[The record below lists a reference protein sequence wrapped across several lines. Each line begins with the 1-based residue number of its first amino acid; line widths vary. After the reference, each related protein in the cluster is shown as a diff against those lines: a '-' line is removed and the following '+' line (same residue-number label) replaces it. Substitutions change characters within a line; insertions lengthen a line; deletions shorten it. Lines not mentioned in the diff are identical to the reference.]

1 MLGMA
6 RKCWNIKKILPQAS
20 VLAKAR
26 SISEVFAQI
35 LLNRAIGENEIDA
48 FLNPALDFLHDP
60 MNLPD
65 MPLAVRKIKDV
76 LQKGKK
82 ILVAGDYDVDGV
94 TSLAVFNEFIKDFP
108 GQYEFYIPH
117 RVHDGYG
124 LSKDAVEK
132 AREFGAS
139 LITAFDC
146 GTNSTAEIELAK
158 SLGIEVVVVDHHS
171 PQDGFNAPHAFVN
184 PKRKDSSY
192 MFRDLSGAALAFKL
206 LQALTGKD
214 CFEALDLVALSIV
227 CDVVPLKGENRSMLK
242 HGMEVLRSSKRPAIK
257 ALCAAARITQENL
270 TSFHLGFILG
280 PRINAS
286 GRVAHAKEALDLF
299 ITQDPGEALTI
310 AQRLCEYND
319 LRKNIEADILKQAE
333 AIAQRATVEDYAIVA
348 AGDNWHPGVL
358 GIVASRLCE
367 KYFRPAFVISFGENG
382 GKGSGRSPENVN
394 LVETLDYCAAALT
407 EYGGHKKA
415 AGIVL
420 SKENLPLFKQRLN
433 DFIRANAGKDAVAS
447 INVDCEL
454 DFTAINDDFLDELEL
469 LKPLG
474 EDNPKA
480 LFATCG
486 VTKKASA
493 KKVRSGYSIWLTH
506 KDHTYEAAIY
516 DAGLVE
522 IMDYAASFDIL
533 YSLEYNTYHNEPRLT
548 IKDVRLP

>member
-1 MLGMA
+1 MA
-6 RKCWNIKKILPQAS
+6 RKNWKINELSLQAHA
-20 VLAKAR
+20 LAKAR
-26 SISEVFAQI
+26 DISPIFAQV
-35 LLNRAIGENEIDA
+35 LLNRNIGESEIDA

-60 MNLPD
+60 LTLPD
-65 MPLAVRKIKDV
+65 MACAVAKIKEV

-132 AREFGAS
+132 AREFGAA

-158 SLGIEVVVVDHHS
+158 SLGIEVVVVDHHL

-184 PKRKDSSY
+184 PKRKDSTY
-192 MFRDLSGAALAFKL
+192 PFRDLSGAALAFKL

-214 CFEALDLVALSIV
+214 CFAALDLVALSIV
-227 CDVVPLKGENRSMLK
+227 CDVVPLKGENRSLLK
-242 HGMEVLRSSKRPAIK
+242 HGMEALRVSKRPAIK
-257 ALCAAARITQENL
+257 ALCASARINQDNL

-299 ITQDPGEALTI
+299 LSQDTSQALTI

-319 LRKNIEADILKQAE
+319 LRKNIEADILKQAD
-333 AIAQRATVEDYAIVA
+333 AIARLATADDHAIVA

-367 KYFRPAFVISFGENG
+367 KYYRPAFVISFSENG
-382 GKGSGRSPENVN
+382 GKGSGRSPENVH
-394 LVETLDYCAAALT
+394 LMKTLDYCACALT

-433 DFIRANAGKDAVAS
+433 DFIRDNAGKGEVAS
-447 INVDCEL
+447 VNVDCML
-454 DFTAINDDFLDELEL
+454 DFNHIGQDLLDELEL

-474 EDNPKA
+474 EENPKA
-480 LFATCG
+480 LFAAFG
-486 VTKKASA
+486 VTKKSAA
-493 KKVRSGYSIWLTH
+493 KKVKTGYSVWFTH
-506 KDHTYEAAIY
+506 NDRTYEAAVY
-516 DAGLVE
+516 DAGVLE
-522 IMDYAASFDIL
+522 IIDYAARFDIL

-548 IKDVRLP
+548 IKDVRLA